1 MKFSNLLAFGL
12 LLVSSQAATLK
23 CRDDTFTNP
32 VLYEDY
38 PDNDISVGPDGAF
51 YFSASNFHYSP
62 GAPILR
68 SLDLV
73 NWEPVGHSIPR
84 MNFGDGYDLPPGG
97 PRAYRSGTW
106 ASTLRYRESNGQW
119 YWIGCANF
127 WITWVFTATSV
138 QGPWYNR
145 ANFGG
150 GLCMYDNG
158 LLIDDDDTMYVVYG
172 NGQVKV
178 SQLAADGLSVVRSE
192 QVLQASDVNTETVEG
207 NRMYKINGTYYILN
221 DQPGSTTYV
230 WKSSSPWGPYEAKI
244 LVKDVTPPLAGGNS
258 PHQGSLVQTKDGTWY
273 FMSFTWAYPAG
284 RMPVLAPIAWGADG
298 FPSLVKGSNGGWGSS
313 YPLPLPA
320 RPLYNW
326 TRTYNF
332 ENELGPTWEWNH
344 NPDVASYEVDN
355 GLTLRTASVTN
366 DIYSARNT
374 LTHRLH
380 GEFPRGTVEIDFSNA
395 ADGDR
400 FGLAASATRRRTL
413 ASTASAANTASRRC
427 MASSSTSG
435 PVRQSTPG
443 GRSHLRRCRAASAR
457 SGSARSWTR
466 GRRARGPPTSLT
478 VSTGL
483 RLRSW
488 GRRMSCTLAGPFS
501 SRTGLESSTLRQRRS
516 AVRSGSSRLLRLESG
531 WLDARIR
538 DSGLVIVLRI
548 RTCSMVVW
556 STTASRSRNSFYFA
570 LRRKYTM
577 WKASCIVAPRY

>member
-1 MKFSNLLAFGL
+1 MKFSNLFAAGL

-127 WITWVFTATSV
+127 WITWVFTASSV
-138 QGPWYNR
+138 EGPWYNR
-145 ANFGG
+145 ANYGG

-258 PHQGSLVQTKDGTWY
+258 PHQGSLIQTKDGTWY

-298 FPSLVKGSNGGWGSS
+298 FPSLVRGSNGGWGSS

-320 RPLYNW
+320 QPLYNW

-344 NPDVASYEVDN
+344 NPDVASYAVDN
-355 GLTLRTASVTN
+355 GLTLRTASVTS

-380 GEFPRGTVEIDFSNA
+380 GEFPSGTVEIDFSNA
-395 ADGDR
+395 ANGDR
-400 FGLAASATRRRTL
+400 FGLAAFRDQTAYIGIHRVGGEYSIKAVHGIIIDEWSGAPVDPGREV
-413 ASTASAANTASRRC
+413 ASAPVP
-427 MASSSTSG
+427 SG
-435 PVRQSTPG
+435 VSKVWF
-443 GRSHLRRCRAASAR
+443 RA
-457 SGSARSWTR
+457 
-466 GRRARGPPTSLT
+466 
-478 VSTGL
+478 
-483 RLRSW
+483 
-488 GRRMSCTLAGPFS
+488 
-501 SRTGLESSTLRQRRS
+501 E
-516 AVRSGSSRLLRLESG
+516 
-531 WLDARIR
+531 LDARPTGTR
-538 DSGLVIVLRI
+538 AADFFYSFDGVAFTKLGETYELYSGWAFFVAYRFGVFNFATKALGGSVRVE
-548 RTCSMVVW
+548 SF
-556 STTASRSRNSFYFA
+556 TAA
-570 LRRKYTM
+570 
-577 WKASCIVAPRY
+577 